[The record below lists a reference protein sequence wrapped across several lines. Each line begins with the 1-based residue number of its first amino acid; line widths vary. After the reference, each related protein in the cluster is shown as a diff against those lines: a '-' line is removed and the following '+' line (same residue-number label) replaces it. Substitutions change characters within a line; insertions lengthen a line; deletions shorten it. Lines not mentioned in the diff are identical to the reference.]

1 MWVVDEGS
9 EEHQE
14 DRDARSN
21 PNRAEVL
28 QDGVVPSFSLI
39 VGKRL
44 IVHELQCIYIVSVKT
59 TLIHFN
65 TL

>member
-14 DRDARSN
+14 DRDARSD

-44 IVHELQCIYIVSVKT
+44 IVHEL
-59 TLIHFN
+59 L
-65 TL
+65 